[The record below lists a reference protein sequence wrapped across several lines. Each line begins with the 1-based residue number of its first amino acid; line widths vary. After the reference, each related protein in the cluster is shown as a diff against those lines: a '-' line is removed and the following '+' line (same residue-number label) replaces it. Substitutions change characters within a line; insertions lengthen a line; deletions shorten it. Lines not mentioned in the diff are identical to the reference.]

1 MKKTICLLL
10 TALLLCALLGSCGKK
25 TISEVDL
32 TLTVGGTAVRPDTS
46 VSALLDAFGT
56 DYTYSEAVSCVYTG
70 MDKTYAYSDRILYTY
85 PDGDADRLL
94 ELYCTADVQTA
105 QGVGIGASP
114 RFDFQ
119 RAAERRLQ
127 QSVEEIGAAQQHR
140 VVGQQAYLRRPGQIE
155 RPVRGF
161 DRHGTGHD
169 IDRFDPRNTRPAGT
183 KRQETGTKDRPEQG
197 FHRLMFWF
205 HNR

>member
-56 DYTYSEAVSCVYTG
+56 DYTYSEAVSCVYKG

-105 QGVGIGASP
+105 QGVGIGAS
-114 RFDFQ
+114 RKDVE
-119 RAAERRLQ
+119 AAYGTEYTQAGNTMTYAL
-127 QSVEEIGAAQQHR
+127 AAQDSLTIPASLYFELDGDTVCAIGLTSAHR
-140 VVGQQAYLRRPGQIE
+140 AE
-155 RPVRGF
+155 
-161 DRHGTGHD
+161 
-169 IDRFDPRNTRPAGT
+169 
-183 KRQETGTKDRPEQG
+183 
-197 FHRLMFWF
+197 
-205 HNR
+205 

>member
-56 DYTYSEAVSCVYTG
+56 DYTYSVAVSCVYTG

-105 QGVGIGASP
+105 QGVGIGAS
-114 RFDFQ
+114 RKDVE
-119 RAAERRLQ
+119 AAYGTEYTQAGNTMTYAL
-127 QSVEEIGAAQQHR
+127 AAQDSLTIPASLYFELDGDTVCAIGLTSAHR
-140 VVGQQAYLRRPGQIE
+140 AE
-155 RPVRGF
+155 
-161 DRHGTGHD
+161 
-169 IDRFDPRNTRPAGT
+169 
-183 KRQETGTKDRPEQG
+183 
-197 FHRLMFWF
+197 
-205 HNR
+205 

>member
-1 MKKTICLLL
+1 MRTGDMKKTICLLL

-105 QGVGIGASP
+105 QGVGIGAS
-114 RFDFQ
+114 RKDVE
-119 RAAERRLQ
+119 AAYGTEYTQAGNTMTYAL
-127 QSVEEIGAAQQHR
+127 AAQDSLTIPASLYFELDGDTVCAIGLTSAHR
-140 VVGQQAYLRRPGQIE
+140 AE
-155 RPVRGF
+155 
-161 DRHGTGHD
+161 
-169 IDRFDPRNTRPAGT
+169 
-183 KRQETGTKDRPEQG
+183 
-197 FHRLMFWF
+197 
-205 HNR
+205 

>member
-1 MKKTICLLL
+1 MRTGGMKKTICLLL

-105 QGVGIGASP
+105 QGVGIGAS
-114 RFDFQ
+114 RKDVE
-119 RAAERRLQ
+119 AAYGTEYTQAGNTMTYAL
-127 QSVEEIGAAQQHR
+127 AAQDSLTIPASLYFELDGDTVCAIGLTSTHR
-140 VVGQQAYLRRPGQIE
+140 AE
-155 RPVRGF
+155 
-161 DRHGTGHD
+161 
-169 IDRFDPRNTRPAGT
+169 
-183 KRQETGTKDRPEQG
+183 
-197 FHRLMFWF
+197 
-205 HNR
+205 

>member
-85 PDGDADRLL
+85 PNGDADRLL

-105 QGVGIGASP
+105 QGVGIGAS
-114 RFDFQ
+114 RKDVE
-119 RAAERRLQ
+119 AAYGTEYTQAGNTMTYAL
-127 QSVEEIGAAQQHR
+127 AAQDSLTIPASLYFELDGDTVCAIGLTSAHR
-140 VVGQQAYLRRPGQIE
+140 AE
-155 RPVRGF
+155 
-161 DRHGTGHD
+161 
-169 IDRFDPRNTRPAGT
+169 
-183 KRQETGTKDRPEQG
+183 
-197 FHRLMFWF
+197 
-205 HNR
+205 

>member
-25 TISEVDL
+25 TISEADL

-85 PDGDADRLL
+85 PDGDADRLM

-105 QGVGIGASP
+105 QGVGIGAS
-114 RFDFQ
+114 RKDVE
-119 RAAERRLQ
+119 AAYGTEYTQAGSTMTYAL
-127 QSVEEIGAAQQHR
+127 AAQDSLTIPASLYFELDGDTVCAIGLTSAHR
-140 VVGQQAYLRRPGQIE
+140 AE
-155 RPVRGF
+155 
-161 DRHGTGHD
+161 
-169 IDRFDPRNTRPAGT
+169 
-183 KRQETGTKDRPEQG
+183 
-197 FHRLMFWF
+197 
-205 HNR
+205 

>member
-56 DYTYSEAVSCVYTG
+56 NYTYSEAVSCVYTG
-70 MDKTYAYSDRILYTY
+70 TDKTYAYSDRILYTY

-105 QGVGIGASP
+105 QGVGIGAS
-114 RFDFQ
+114 RKDVE
-119 RAAERRLQ
+119 AAYGTEYTQAGNTMTYAL
-127 QSVEEIGAAQQHR
+127 AAQDSLTIPASLYFELDGDTVCAIGLTSAHR
-140 VVGQQAYLRRPGQIE
+140 AE
-155 RPVRGF
+155 
-161 DRHGTGHD
+161 
-169 IDRFDPRNTRPAGT
+169 
-183 KRQETGTKDRPEQG
+183 
-197 FHRLMFWF
+197 
-205 HNR
+205 

>member
-105 QGVGIGASP
+105 QGVGIGAS
-114 RFDFQ
+114 RKDVE
-119 RAAERRLQ
+119 AAYGTEYTQAGNTMTYAL
-127 QSVEEIGAAQQHR
+127 AAQDS
-140 VVGQQAYLRRPGQIE
+140 LTI
-155 RPVRGF
+155 
-161 DRHGTGHD
+161 
-169 IDRFDPRNTRPAGT
+169 PASLYFELDGDT
-183 KRQETGTKDRPEQG
+183 VCAIGLTSAHHTE
-197 FHRLMFWF
+197 
-205 HNR
+205 

>member
-105 QGVGIGASP
+105 QGVGIGAS
-114 RFDFQ
+114 RKDVE
-119 RAAERRLQ
+119 AAYGTEYTQAGNTMTYAL
-127 QSVEEIGAAQQHR
+127 AAQDSLTIPASVYFELDGDTVCAIGLTSAHR
-140 VVGQQAYLRRPGQIE
+140 AE
-155 RPVRGF
+155 
-161 DRHGTGHD
+161 
-169 IDRFDPRNTRPAGT
+169 
-183 KRQETGTKDRPEQG
+183 
-197 FHRLMFWF
+197 
-205 HNR
+205 

>member
-70 MDKTYAYSDRILYTY
+70 MDKTYAYSDRIFYTY

-105 QGVGIGASP
+105 QGVGIGAS
-114 RFDFQ
+114 RKDVE
-119 RAAERRLQ
+119 AAYGTEYTQAGNTMTYAL
-127 QSVEEIGAAQQHR
+127 AAQDSLTIPASLYFELDGDTVCAIGLTSAHR
-140 VVGQQAYLRRPGQIE
+140 AE
-155 RPVRGF
+155 
-161 DRHGTGHD
+161 
-169 IDRFDPRNTRPAGT
+169 
-183 KRQETGTKDRPEQG
+183 
-197 FHRLMFWF
+197 
-205 HNR
+205 

>member
-105 QGVGIGASP
+105 QGVGIGAS
-114 RFDFQ
+114 RKDVE
-119 RAAERRLQ
+119 AAYGTEYTQAGNTMTYAL
-127 QSVEEIGAAQQHR
+127 AAQDSLTIPASLYFELDGDTICAIGLTSAHR
-140 VVGQQAYLRRPGQIE
+140 AE
-155 RPVRGF
+155 
-161 DRHGTGHD
+161 
-169 IDRFDPRNTRPAGT
+169 
-183 KRQETGTKDRPEQG
+183 
-197 FHRLMFWF
+197 
-205 HNR
+205 

>member
-56 DYTYSEAVSCVYTG
+56 NYTYSEAVSCVYTG

-105 QGVGIGASP
+105 QGVGIGAS
-114 RFDFQ
+114 RKDVE
-119 RAAERRLQ
+119 AAYGTEYTQAGNTMTYAL
-127 QSVEEIGAAQQHR
+127 AAQDSLTIPASLYFELDGDTVCSIGLTSAHR
-140 VVGQQAYLRRPGQIE
+140 AE
-155 RPVRGF
+155 
-161 DRHGTGHD
+161 
-169 IDRFDPRNTRPAGT
+169 
-183 KRQETGTKDRPEQG
+183 
-197 FHRLMFWF
+197 
-205 HNR
+205 

>member
-1 MKKTICLLL
+1 MRTGGMKKTICLLL

-56 DYTYSEAVSCVYTG
+56 NYTYSEAVSCVYTG

-105 QGVGIGASP
+105 QGVGIGAS
-114 RFDFQ
+114 RKDVE
-119 RAAERRLQ
+119 AAYGTEYTQAGNTMTYAL
-127 QSVEEIGAAQQHR
+127 AAQDSLTIPASLYFELDGDTVCAIGLTSTHR
-140 VVGQQAYLRRPGQIE
+140 AE
-155 RPVRGF
+155 
-161 DRHGTGHD
+161 
-169 IDRFDPRNTRPAGT
+169 
-183 KRQETGTKDRPEQG
+183 
-197 FHRLMFWF
+197 
-205 HNR
+205 

>member
-56 DYTYSEAVSCVYTG
+56 NYTYSEAVSCVYTR

-105 QGVGIGASP
+105 QGVGIGAS
-114 RFDFQ
+114 RKDVE
-119 RAAERRLQ
+119 AAYGTEYTQAGNTMTYAL
-127 QSVEEIGAAQQHR
+127 AAQDSLTIPASLYFELDGDTVCAIGLTSAHR
-140 VVGQQAYLRRPGQIE
+140 AE
-155 RPVRGF
+155 
-161 DRHGTGHD
+161 
-169 IDRFDPRNTRPAGT
+169 
-183 KRQETGTKDRPEQG
+183 
-197 FHRLMFWF
+197 
-205 HNR
+205 

>member
-1 MKKTICLLL
+1 MRTGGMKKTICLLL

-32 TLTVGGTAVRPDTS
+32 ALTVGGTAVRPDTS

-105 QGVGIGASP
+105 QGVGIGAS
-114 RFDFQ
+114 RKDVE
-119 RAAERRLQ
+119 AAYGTEYTQAGGTMTYAL
-127 QSVEEIGAAQQHR
+127 AAQDSLTIPASLYFELDGDTVCAIGLTSAHR
-140 VVGQQAYLRRPGQIE
+140 AE
-155 RPVRGF
+155 
-161 DRHGTGHD
+161 
-169 IDRFDPRNTRPAGT
+169 
-183 KRQETGTKDRPEQG
+183 
-197 FHRLMFWF
+197 
-205 HNR
+205 

>member
-105 QGVGIGASP
+105 QGVGIGAS
-114 RFDFQ
+114 RKDVE
-119 RAAERRLQ
+119 AAYGTEYTQAGNTMTYAL
-127 QSVEEIGAAQQHR
+127 AAQDSLTIPASLYFELDGDTVCAIGLTSTHR
-140 VVGQQAYLRRPGQIE
+140 AE
-155 RPVRGF
+155 
-161 DRHGTGHD
+161 
-169 IDRFDPRNTRPAGT
+169 
-183 KRQETGTKDRPEQG
+183 
-197 FHRLMFWF
+197 
-205 HNR
+205 

>member
-105 QGVGIGASP
+105 QGVGIGAS
-114 RFDFQ
+114 RKDVE
-119 RAAERRLQ
+119 AAYGTEYTQAGNTMTYAL
-127 QSVEEIGAAQQHR
+127 AAQDSLTIPASLYFELDGDTVCAIGLTSAHR
-140 VVGQQAYLRRPGQIE
+140 VE
-155 RPVRGF
+155 
-161 DRHGTGHD
+161 
-169 IDRFDPRNTRPAGT
+169 
-183 KRQETGTKDRPEQG
+183 
-197 FHRLMFWF
+197 
-205 HNR
+205 

>member
-70 MDKTYAYSDRILYTY
+70 MDKTYAYSARILYTY

-105 QGVGIGASP
+105 QGVGIGAS
-114 RFDFQ
+114 RKDVE
-119 RAAERRLQ
+119 AAYGTEYTQAGNTMTYAL
-127 QSVEEIGAAQQHR
+127 AAQDSLTIPASLYFELDGDTVCAIGLTSAHR
-140 VVGQQAYLRRPGQIE
+140 AE
-155 RPVRGF
+155 
-161 DRHGTGHD
+161 
-169 IDRFDPRNTRPAGT
+169 
-183 KRQETGTKDRPEQG
+183 
-197 FHRLMFWF
+197 
-205 HNR
+205 

>member
-32 TLTVGGTAVRPDTS
+32 TLTVGGTAVRPDAS

-105 QGVGIGASP
+105 QGVGIGAS
-114 RFDFQ
+114 RKDVE
-119 RAAERRLQ
+119 AA
-127 QSVEEIGAAQQHR
+127 
-140 VVGQQAYLRRPGQIE
+140 
-155 RPVRGF
+155 
-161 DRHGTGHD
+161 
-169 IDRFDPRNTRPAGT
+169 
-183 KRQETGTKDRPEQG
+183 
-197 FHRLMFWF
+197 
-205 HNR
+205 

>member
-10 TALLLCALLGSCGKK
+10 TALLLCALLASCGKK

-85 PDGDADRLL
+85 PDGDADHLL

-105 QGVGIGASP
+105 QGVGIGAS
-114 RFDFQ
+114 RKDVE
-119 RAAERRLQ
+119 AAYGTEYTQAGNTMTYAL
-127 QSVEEIGAAQQHR
+127 AAQDSLTIPASLYFELDGDTVCAIGLTSAHR
-140 VVGQQAYLRRPGQIE
+140 AE
-155 RPVRGF
+155 
-161 DRHGTGHD
+161 
-169 IDRFDPRNTRPAGT
+169 
-183 KRQETGTKDRPEQG
+183 
-197 FHRLMFWF
+197 
-205 HNR
+205 

>member
-105 QGVGIGASP
+105 QGVGIGAS
-114 RFDFQ
+114 RKDVE
-119 RAAERRLQ
+119 AAYGTEYTHAGSTMTYAL
-127 QSVEEIGAAQQHR
+127 AAQDSLTIPASLYFELDGDTVCAIGLTSAHR
-140 VVGQQAYLRRPGQIE
+140 AE
-155 RPVRGF
+155 
-161 DRHGTGHD
+161 
-169 IDRFDPRNTRPAGT
+169 
-183 KRQETGTKDRPEQG
+183 
-197 FHRLMFWF
+197 
-205 HNR
+205 

>member
-70 MDKTYAYSDRILYTY
+70 MDKTEVSIPT
-85 PDGDADRLL
+85 P
-94 ELYCTADVQTA
+94 TAMPTVCWNSTAPQTC
-105 QGVGIGASP
+105 
-114 RFDFQ
+114 R
-119 RAAERRLQ
+119 
-127 QSVEEIGAAQQHR
+127 
-140 VVGQQAYLRRPGQIE
+140 LRRASESAQ
-155 RPVRGF
+155 
-161 DRHGTGHD
+161 
-169 IDRFDPRNTRPAGT
+169 AGKT
-183 KRQETGTKDRPEQG
+183 
-197 FHRLMFWF
+197 
-205 HNR
+205 

>member
-105 QGVGIGASP
+105 QGVGIGAS
-114 RFDFQ
+114 RKDVE
-119 RAAERRLQ
+119 AAYGTEYTQAGNTMTYAL
-127 QSVEEIGAAQQHR
+127 AAQDSLTIPASLNFELDGDTVCAIGLTSAHR
-140 VVGQQAYLRRPGQIE
+140 AE
-155 RPVRGF
+155 
-161 DRHGTGHD
+161 
-169 IDRFDPRNTRPAGT
+169 
-183 KRQETGTKDRPEQG
+183 
-197 FHRLMFWF
+197 
-205 HNR
+205 

>member
-1 MKKTICLLL
+1 MRTGDMKKTICLLL

-105 QGVGIGASP
+105 QGVGIGAS
-114 RFDFQ
+114 RKDVE
-119 RAAERRLQ
+119 AAYGMEYTQAGNTMTYAL
-127 QSVEEIGAAQQHR
+127 AAQDSLTIPASLYFELDGDTVCAIGLTSAHR
-140 VVGQQAYLRRPGQIE
+140 AE
-155 RPVRGF
+155 
-161 DRHGTGHD
+161 
-169 IDRFDPRNTRPAGT
+169 
-183 KRQETGTKDRPEQG
+183 
-197 FHRLMFWF
+197 
-205 HNR
+205 

>member
-46 VSALLDAFGT
+46 LSALLDAFGT

-105 QGVGIGASP
+105 QGVGIGAS
-114 RFDFQ
+114 RKDVE
-119 RAAERRLQ
+119 AAYGTEYTQAGNTMTYAL
-127 QSVEEIGAAQQHR
+127 AAQDSLTIPASLYFELDGDTVCAIGLTSAHR
-140 VVGQQAYLRRPGQIE
+140 AE
-155 RPVRGF
+155 
-161 DRHGTGHD
+161 
-169 IDRFDPRNTRPAGT
+169 
-183 KRQETGTKDRPEQG
+183 
-197 FHRLMFWF
+197 
-205 HNR
+205 